1 MVVESWAV
9 TTITT
14 ELAPTFRLVT
24 SWPAPLFTALPST
37 VIVAR
42 PWLAVGVTVTWVAEL
57 ATPAAYPRVESEND
71 GLRVPGLIVRP
82 VRLAS
87 LEGGAA
93 RVTVMV

>member
-14 ELAPTFRLVT
+14 ELAPTSRVT

-37 VIVAR
+37 VIVAE
-42 PWLAVGVTVTWVAEL
+42 PWLAVGVTVTWVTEL

-71 GLRVPGLIVRP
+71 GLRVPGLIARP
-82 VRLAS
+82 VRSAS